1 MVRRRAIPLERY
13 SSLAHWSWRLALF
26 ALPVLVLA
34 VVLARLERVETYAAL
49 GVFGAGLAV
58 AALALIIALAA
69 LVAIWN
75 HGYRGLREA
84 IGALLVAVLVV
95 VGPAAVG
102 ALALRL
108 PALHD
113 VTTDFVDPPVIV
125 AGAVAR
131 TVGANS
137 PTYDGERA
145 ATRQRVAYPDLRPLA
160 KEWSA
165 DHAFQAA
172 RAVVEKR
179 GWRLLDLVPPRPG
192 RDGRIE
198 AMVRTLPFGFRDDVV
213 VRVRATP
220 DGARVDVRSASRVGE
235 HDLGTNARRVRAL
248 LDDIDEWEPP
258 ATKAGPPAPPA
269 ATPQRRTR

>member
-1 MVRRRAIPLERY
+1 MVRRRAIPVERY

-26 ALPVLVLA
+26 SLPVLILA
-34 VVLARLERVETYAAL
+34 IALARLERVETFAAL

-58 AALALIIALAA
+58 AGLALVIAMAA

-75 HGYRGLREA
+75 HGYRGLHEA
-84 IGALLVAVLVV
+84 VGGFLVAVLVV
-95 VGPAAVG
+95 AGPAAVA
-102 ALALRL
+102 ALTLQL
-108 PALHD
+108 PMLHD
-113 VTTDFVDPPVIV
+113 VTTDFGDPPAIV

-137 PTYDGERA
+137 PAYGGERTA
-145 ATRQRVAYPDLRPLA
+145 IRQRMAYPDLRPLT
-160 KEWSA
+160 KEWTP
-165 DHAFQAA
+165 DRAFQAA

-179 GWRLLDLVPPRPG
+179 GWRVLDLVPPRPG

-198 AMVRTLPFGFRDDVV
+198 ATVRNLPFGFRDDVV
-213 VRVRATP
+213 VRIRAISE
-220 DGARVDVRSASRVGE
+220 GSRVDVRSASRTGE
-235 HDLGTNARRVRAL
+235 HDLGINARRVRAL

-269 ATPQRRTR
+269 AAPPRRAR